1 MSRAEL
7 PKPDRQPL
15 IALVDRANRALQADM
30 VQTAH
35 RRGHPEVKPAHNSV
49 FATLAEAVRGPPT
62 WRPGRD
68 HPAVDGGGDP
78 GMVALGIL
86 EMRPD
91 PEDRRA
97 KLVTYTEHGRRV
109 AGDGYQ
115 YLIELER
122 RFVEEF
128 GQEEYETAR
137 DRHRTPRG
145 LAGRVGHRRGR
156 SRLRVSA
163 GRRRRTWRLG

>member
-1 MSRAEL
+1 M
-7 PKPDRQPL
+7 

-49 FATLAEAVRGPPT
+49 FATLAEEGSRAADMAARAGITRQSMGEVIRE
-62 WRPGRD
+62 
-68 HPAVDGGGDP
+68 
-78 GMVALGIL
+78 MVALGLL

-109 AGDGYQ
+109 AGDGYE
-115 YLIELER
+115 YLIELEQ
-122 RFVEEF
+122 RFVEEI
-128 GQEEYETAR
+128 GLAEYETAR
-137 DRHRTPRG
+137 DV
-145 LAGRVGHRRGR
+145 LARVAVLLDRWAAEEPT
-156 SRLRVSA
+156 SA
-163 GRRRRTWRLG
+163 SG